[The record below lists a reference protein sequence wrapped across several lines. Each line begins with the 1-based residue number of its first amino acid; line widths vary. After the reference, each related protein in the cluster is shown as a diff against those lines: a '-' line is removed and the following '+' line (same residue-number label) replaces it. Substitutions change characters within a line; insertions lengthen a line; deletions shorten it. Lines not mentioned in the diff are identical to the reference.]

1 VAYLKD
7 AGVCPGIA
15 AAARASLSPQREMIM
30 MDPTIVRRALL
41 CALVL
46 VPAGNHP
53 ALAQADGERAT
64 LYERLGGL
72 PAISLVISD
81 FVDDFVADPL
91 IMANPAVR
99 ERKTPDATP
108 YIKYQVTTLLCE
120 VTGGPCRYTGL
131 GLREAHADLNVSPA
145 EWDRMVEIFSATLD
159 QHRLPPALQQEVFA
173 ILGPTRDDIVVGDR

>member
-1 VAYLKD
+1 MTMTGPAL
-7 AGVCPGIA
+7 
-15 AAARASLSPQREMIM
+15 L
-30 MDPTIVRRALL
+30 RRALP
-41 CALVL
+41 CALL
-46 VPAGNHP
+46 FAAASQPAI
-53 ALAQADGERAT
+53 AQTAAERAS

-99 ERKTPDATP
+99 ERKTPDSTP

-120 VTGGPCRYTGL
+120 VTGGPCRYTGMA
-131 GLREAHADLNVSPA
+131 LREAHAGLNVSAA
-145 EWDRMVEIFSATLD
+145 EWDRMVEIFSRTLVR
-159 QHRLPPALQQEVFA
+159 HAVPAAEQQEVFA